1 MQLPTIAI
9 IDEEECVHSADLR
22 VASQDD
28 GHVVFHGVFMAE
40 NHNQP
45 VMEKLFIRMTPDEA
59 MLLAD
64 ELVACAQQR
73 D

>member
-9 IDEEECVHSADLR
+9 IDEEECVHAADLR
-22 VASQDD
+22 VASQED
-28 GHVVFHGVFMAE
+28 GHIVFHGTFMAE
-40 NHNQP
+40 DPGLP
-45 VMEKLFIRMTPDEA
+45 VLEKLFIRLTPNEA

-64 ELVACAQQR
+64 ELTACAQFR

>member
-22 VASQDD
+22 VASQED
-28 GHVVFHGVFMAE
+28 GYVIFHGLFRAE
-40 NHNQP
+40 DPGLP
-45 VMEKLFIRMTPDEA
+45 VMEKLFIRLTPDEA

-64 ELVACAQQR
+64 ELMACAQQR